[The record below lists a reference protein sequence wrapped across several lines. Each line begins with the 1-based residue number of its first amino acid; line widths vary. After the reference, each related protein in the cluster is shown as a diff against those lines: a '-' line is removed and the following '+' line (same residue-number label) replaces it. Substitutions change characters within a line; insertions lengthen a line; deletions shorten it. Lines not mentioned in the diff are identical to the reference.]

1 MHLKRFLFQS
11 KAARRRYPNRRSFL
25 INGLE
30 KTLLRAMILCAV
42 LLAVFQL
49 KSVTDPVDFYL
60 KVAGD
65 IDTPAFK
72 YEQYVDDQQI
82 TSGRNSRTI
91 SLYFQAEPESSVM
104 VKQNEKTLGIIGK
117 GVTLEVQAGT
127 VYLDA
132 THLVYPVS
140 VQIILNEKSHQLELN
155 SDMKSFDIQF
165 KANSS
170 S

>member
-1 MHLKRFLFQS
+1 MHPKRFSFRS
-11 KAARRRYPNRRSFL
+11 KATRRTAANRRFSL
-25 INGLE
+25 MNGLE
-30 KTLLRAMILCAV
+30 RTLLRAMVFCAV

-49 KSVTDPVDFYL
+49 RSVTDPVDFYL

-65 IDTPAFK
+65 FDTPAFK
-72 YEQYVDDQQI
+72 YEQYADDQQI
-82 TSGRNSRTI
+82 STSRNSKTI
-91 SLYFQAEPESSVM
+91 SLYFQTEPESSVM

-117 GVTLEVQAGT
+117 GVTLEVEPGT

-132 THLVYPVS
+132 THLVYPVT
-140 VQIILNEKSHQLELN
+140 VQIVLNEKSHHLELN